1 MYGNSNICR
10 FFCAACLLLLGVG
23 LMTGCAGYRFG
34 ARTMYPNHIRTVHVP
49 IFDSD
54 SLRPGLGP
62 WLTEAVIKQIEQTT
76 DYKVVSRNK
85 ADTVLEG
92 LVLPVTKQVSVT
104 TINDDLREV
113 DMTMQIQVRWIDS
126 QGELV
131 YPEMVIPLP
140 VALADVRGTSGQVTE
155 VGHSTLSAEQAVV
168 EQLAAQIVAIM
179 ESPW

>member
-1 MYGNSNICR
+1 
-10 FFCAACLLLLGVG
+10 
-23 LMTGCAGYRFG
+23 
-34 ARTMYPNHIRTVHVP
+34 MYPNHIRTVHVP
-49 IFDSD
+49 VFASD

-140 VALADVRGTSGQVTE
+140 VALADVRSTSGQVTE

-168 EQLAAQIVAIM
+168 EQLATQIVAMM

>member
-1 MYGNSNICR
+1 
-10 FFCAACLLLLGVG
+10 
-23 LMTGCAGYRFG
+23 
-34 ARTMYPNHIRTVHVP
+34 MYPNHIRTVHVP

-140 VALADVRGTSGQVTE
+140 VALADVHGTSGQVTE

>member
-1 MYGNSNICR
+1 
-10 FFCAACLLLLGVG
+10 
-23 LMTGCAGYRFG
+23 MTGCAGYRFG

-155 VGHSTLSAEQAVV
+155 VGHSTLSAEQVVV

>member
-1 MYGNSNICR
+1 
-10 FFCAACLLLLGVG
+10 
-23 LMTGCAGYRFG
+23 
-34 ARTMYPNHIRTVHVP
+34 MYPNHIRTVHVP

-85 ADTVLEG
+85 ADTALEG

-155 VGHSTLSAEQAVV
+155 VGHSTLSAEQVVV

>member
-1 MYGNSNICR
+1 M
-10 FFCAACLLLLGVG
+10 
-23 LMTGCAGYRFG
+23 
-34 ARTMYPNHIRTVHVP
+34 
-49 IFDSD
+49 
-54 SLRPGLGP
+54 
-62 WLTEAVIKQIEQTT
+62 
-76 DYKVVSRNK
+76 
-85 ADTVLEG
+85 
-92 LVLPVTKQVSVT
+92 T

-155 VGHSTLSAEQAVV
+155 VGHSTLSAEQVVV

>member
-1 MYGNSNICR
+1 
-10 FFCAACLLLLGVG
+10 
-23 LMTGCAGYRFG
+23 
-34 ARTMYPNHIRTVHVP
+34 MYPNHIRTVHVP

>member
-1 MYGNSNICR
+1 
-10 FFCAACLLLLGVG
+10 
-23 LMTGCAGYRFG
+23 MTGCAGYRFG

>member
-1 MYGNSNICR
+1 
-10 FFCAACLLLLGVG
+10 
-23 LMTGCAGYRFG
+23 
-34 ARTMYPNHIRTVHVP
+34 MYPNHIRTVHVP

-155 VGHSTLSAEQAVV
+155 VGHSTLSAEQVVV